1 MDEMRFDVIPE
12 NSVCIGIDWYDELL
26 TAKAELDML
35 KAYLLR
41 KSKNYSEITRQ
52 EVDMLCAMFSKEV
65 EE

>member
-12 NSVCIGIDWYDELL
+12 SSVCIATEHYEELV

-35 KAYLLR
+35 KAYLIR
-41 KSKNYSEITRQ
+41 KRKNYSEITRQ
-52 EVDMLCAMFSKEV
+52 EVDMLCAMFKED